1 MDNQMQKEEYIEID
15 LLRIIG
21 ALWRSAWIIV
31 LAVLVC
37 GAAGFLVARYA
48 VTPTYQASTLMYVNN
63 SSFSVGSTS
72 VSLSDLNASKSLVNT
87 YMVILKTRLT
97 LNEVILKEELPYS
110 YEELVGMIEAAAV
123 SSTEIFRIT
132 VTSTDPVE
140 AKRIANAISEILPD
154 KISDIV
160 DGCSVRIVDI
170 AVTPAR
176 PAASSITRFTA
187 IGLLAG
193 LLLSSVVIALSEIFN
208 DQIHD
213 EDDLTQSYGLPVLAA
228 IPNLQSKPGKGA
240 RAYRGYGREYKKP

>member
-15 LLRIIG
+15 LLRIAG
-21 ALWRSAWIIV
+21 ALWRRAWIII
-31 LAVLVC
+31 LAVLLC
-37 GAAGFLVARYA
+37 GAAGFLIARYA

-63 SSFSVGSTS
+63 SSFSVGSPS

-110 YEELVGMIEAAAV
+110 YEELSGMIGAGAV
-123 SSTEIFRIT
+123 SSTEIFRVT

-140 AKRIANAISEILPD
+140 AKKIANAIAEILPE

-170 AVTPAR
+170 AVTPGK
-176 PAASSITRFTA
+176 PAAPSITQYA
-187 IGLLAG
+187 MIGLLAG
-193 LLLSSVVIALSEIFN
+193 LLLSSLVIALLEVFN

-240 RAYRGYGREYKKP
+240 RAYRAYGREYKKP